1 VTFLKVVPAAVATG
15 VAAPA
20 ARTAEQRSQ
29 ISKHTLAC
37 GEPLSGVTF
46 TDAEHEV
53 MLPNVT
59 TNREYY
65 ESIRRISIDDAAEP
79 AFMFQPFSRAPRPG
93 GSATPHAKL
102 VVDRPR
108 FARRPAN
115 DDESTVLAAALAC
128 ERACGPLDRR
138 PPLATH

>member
-20 ARTAEQRSQ
+20 ARAAEQRSQ

-37 GEPLSGVTF
+37 GETLSGVTF

-53 MLPNVT
+53 MLPNV

-79 AFMFQPFSRAPRPG
+79 AFMFQPLSRAPRPG

-108 FARRPAN
+108 FARRPAD
-115 DDESTVLAAALAC
+115 DDESTVLAAALAY
-128 ERACGPLDRR
+128 ERARGPLDRR
-138 PPLATH
+138 PSLATH

>member
-1 VTFLKVVPAAVATG
+1 MTFLKVVPAAVATG

-20 ARTAEQRSQ
+20 ARAAEQRSQ

-37 GEPLSGVTF
+37 GETLSGVTF

-102 VVDRPR
+102 LMITGRLY
-108 FARRPAN
+108 
-115 DDESTVLAAALAC
+115 DESTVLAAALAY
-128 ERACGPLDRR
+128 ERARGPLDRR
-138 PPLATH
+138 PSLATH